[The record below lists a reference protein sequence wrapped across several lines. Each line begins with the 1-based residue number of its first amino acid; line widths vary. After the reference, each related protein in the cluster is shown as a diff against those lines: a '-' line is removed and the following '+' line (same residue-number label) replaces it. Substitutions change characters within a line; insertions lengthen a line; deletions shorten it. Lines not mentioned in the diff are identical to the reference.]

1 MEAMIISRPSAK
13 RQAARRQQKAQNKS
27 LRRAVQ
33 GPRTQGQPPTQMVV
47 SRKARRRRI
56 NRDGFAAPSRTV
68 GMSFPSGFAGRNR
81 RSTVITEDE
90 YIVDVSG
97 STGFATT
104 SFPLNPGQAATFPW
118 LAGEAKL
125 FEKYRFLACEFYYR
139 PQVSA
144 YGLNGQAGKV
154 MISCDYDASDAPPAN
169 KQQVEDTHP
178 HADCMPYEEV
188 HLSLE
193 TAEMFNTSDAKYV
206 RPGGLPGAADI
217 KTYDAGTISV
227 STVGNQN
234 TTNIGELRVRYTVEL
249 SVPVLESATTAPVN
263 NSVTWYQS
271 TSPEALTTA
280 TPTTLAL
287 ASKYANGL
295 GAVNTSG
302 SFVLP
307 AGNYLVDIYGCLR
320 TRQPRR
326 SRLCLTSI
334 IMESTSATVTTS

>member
-1 MEAMIISRPSAK
+1 
-13 RQAARRQQKAQNKS
+13 
-27 LRRAVQ
+27 
-33 GPRTQGQPPTQMVV
+33 
-47 SRKARRRRI
+47 
-56 NRDGFAAPSRTV
+56 
-68 GMSFPSGFAGRNR
+68 
-81 RSTVITEDE
+81 
-90 YIVDVSG
+90 VDVSG

-307 AGNYLVDIYGCLR
+307 AGNYLVDIYGVFEDTATETFEALLNLDYNGVNVGNSNNKLIGNIAAGV
-320 TRQPRR
+320 TPYITL
-326 SRLCLTSI
+326 SGSYFVVTNGTAAITVIADAIGAAGTLTCEGSI
-334 IMESTSATVTTS
+334 RIIAI